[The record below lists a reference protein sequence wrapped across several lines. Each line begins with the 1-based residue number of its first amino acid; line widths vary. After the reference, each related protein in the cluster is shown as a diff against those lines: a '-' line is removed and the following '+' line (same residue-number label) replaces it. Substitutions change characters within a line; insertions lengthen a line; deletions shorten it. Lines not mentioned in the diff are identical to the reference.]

1 MKKQNIDKEALV
13 AEYLAGKIS
22 LRKLSAKYGIRHQ
35 KLHKWVQRF
44 QGTLRKK
51 MALKMF
57 DNDSET
63 TVSVSSET
71 KQIQKELRKEQ
82 LRNKLLNAMI
92 DIAEAQLGISIR
104 KKSGAKRS

>member
-1 MKKQNIDKEALV
+1 MKKQNNDKEALV
-13 AEYLAGKIS
+13 AEYLTGKIS

-51 MALKMF
+51 MAVKMF
-57 DNDSET
+57 DADSISEPI
-63 TVSVSSET
+63 SSET
-71 KQIQKELRKEQ
+71 KQLQKELRKAH
-82 LRNKLLNAMI
+82 LHNKLLNAMI
-92 DIAEAQLGISIR
+92 DIAEEQLGIIIR